1 MTYSKKNRSSK
12 NRSSRKKGGVQTRSY
27 TKRAAS
33 SNKRIAASS
42 NKPIDTLTQ
51 NKLTPAQTYR
61 RLKEQIRY
69 KHFDKN
75 PYILSNDIKRMPR
88 YSKKSHILDV
98 NRYKKNPTS
107 AEQKQIESR
116 IETRN
121 KYQERVENL
130 NDIRDSYN
138 RDKNFLKRY
147 PKYND
152 EEEEERLKRMKVALT
167 SSREIF

>member
-12 NRSSRKKGGVQTRSY
+12 NRSSRKKGGARTRSD
-27 TKRAAS
+27 T
-33 SNKRIAASS
+33 KRIAASS

-61 RLKEQIRY
+61 LLKEKIRE

-75 PYILSNDIKRMPR
+75 PYIVSNNIKKMPR
-88 YSKKSHILDV
+88 YSKKSRILDV
-98 NRYKKNPTS
+98 NRHKKNPTS
-107 AEQKQIESR
+107 AEKKQIKSR

-121 KYQERVENL
+121 KYQQAVENL

-138 RDKNFLKRY
+138 RDTNFLKRY
-147 PKYND
+147 PEYDDD
-152 EEEEERLKRMKVALT
+152 EEERERLKRIKADLT
-167 SSREIF
+167 SSRNIF

>member
-27 TKRAAS
+27 R
-33 SNKRIAASS
+33 KRIA

-61 RLKEQIRY
+61 LLKKQISD

-75 PYILSNDIKRMPR
+75 PYILSDNIKRMPR
-88 YSKKSHILDV
+88 YSKTSHILDV

-107 AEQKQIESR
+107 AEQKKIESR

-121 KYQERVENL
+121 KYQEEVENL

-138 RDKNFLKRY
+138 EDMNFLKRY
-147 PKYND
+147 PQYND
-152 EEEEERLKRMKVALT
+152 EEEEKRLKRIKAYLK
-167 SSREIF
+167 SSRIR